1 MKTLGAPGAVHPDP
15 SQGADER
22 APTVN
27 GPHLSVRLKQG
38 RHWPAGSRRRREPPR
53 PSASPALVQA
63 WVEIRVDLAFLN
75 RDFQKRI
82 KEMIYRF
89 CLKALEIYNLLKMAP
104 NLLK

>member
-1 MKTLGAPGAVHPDP
+1 MGLGDP
-15 SQGADER
+15 
-22 APTVN
+22 
-27 GPHLSVRLKQG
+27 LSA
-38 RHWPAGSRRRREPPR
+38 AG
-53 PSASPALVQA
+53 VQA

-104 NLLK
+104 NLLKYVLLGFL